1 MKSGIIKVLNEW
13 IFWIDAEKRLSK
25 NTVDSYK
32 RDLDF
37 FINFLEKS
45 HNKTFSLEDFEKL
58 NDDDITAWFYERLS
72 KGVTHRSNARSLSS
86 IKSFMS
92 FLVKKKKMDFSFFL
106 KKKAPKFNSSLPRP
120 LPFEKF
126 KQLIREVCQEK
137 IKWISMRNLSVII
150 LMWGYG
156 LRISE
161 VLNLKFSDL
170 ESTEFKIIGKG
181 KKTRIIPISYAVLD
195 YLRLQ
200 VKECPYTIQN
210 NKNIFLGKRGKKL
223 DASIIQKIMR
233 DLRNKLMLPENT
245 TPHSLRHTFA
255 TELLE
260 NMVDLRSIQE
270 LLGHSSLSSTQKYT
284 SVSSQ
289 RLKSVIES
297 FHPRSK

>member
-1 MKSGIIKVLNEW
+1 
-13 IFWIDAEKRLSK
+13 
-25 NTVDSYK
+25 
-32 RDLDF
+32 
-37 FINFLEKS
+37 
-45 HNKTFSLEDFEKL
+45 
-58 NDDDITAWFYERLS
+58 
-72 KGVTHRSNARSLSS
+72 
-86 IKSFMS
+86 
-92 FLVKKKKMDFSFFL
+92 
-106 KKKAPKFNSSLPRP
+106 
-120 LPFEKF
+120 
-126 KQLIREVCQEK
+126 
-137 IKWISMRNLSVII
+137 MRNLSVII

-161 VLNLKFSDL
+161 VLNLRLSDL
-170 ESTEFKIIGKG
+170 GSSELKIIGKG
-181 KKTRIIPISYAVLD
+181 KRIRIIPISHSVLN

-200 VKECPYTIQN
+200 VDECPYKIEKN
-210 NKNIFLGKRGKKL
+210 ENIFLGKRGKML
-223 DASIIQKIMR
+223 DASIIQKIIR